1 MATVRQATQVN
12 SLKRRSSTLHTKIPI
27 EFNFGLI
34 ARQRSKKYEALE
46 WQKKGLEGAK
56 IRKTLELV

>member
-1 MATVRQATQVN
+1 MATVHQATQVN

-46 WQKKGLEGAK
+46 RQKKRFRR
-56 IRKTLELV
+56 RKNP